1 MTPKIKVAVGPCSG
15 IDTSEYL
22 DEDDREVGDDD
33 DDVDVDV
40 DDGDDGDGDR
50 DVIVCRVSCLSMCMD
65 YEGTFDDDTTLA
77 MRTMKMKKIMIRTMK
92 IIGKERRSWEIVA
105 LARFEPKE
113 KLIIMIFPKFEEEKR
128 C

>member
-22 DEDDREVGDDD
+22 DEDDGEVGDGDDD
-33 DDVDVDV
+33 DR
-40 DDGDDGDGDR
+40 DGDR
-50 DVIVCRVSCLSMCMD
+50 DVIVCRVSCLSMSMD

-92 IIGKERRSWEIVA
+92 IIGKEGRSWEIVA
-105 LARFEPKE
+105 LVRIEPKE
-113 KLIIMIFPKFEEEKR
+113 KLIIMIFPKFEEENR

>member
-22 DEDDREVGDDD
+22 DEDDREVGDGDDDDDD
-33 DDVDVDV
+33 DDVD
-40 DDGDDGDGDR
+40 DDGDG
-50 DVIVCRVSCLSMCMD
+50 DVIVCRVSCLSMSMD

-77 MRTMKMKKIMIRTMK
+77 MRTMRMKKIMIRTMK
-92 IIGKERRSWEIVA
+92 MIGKERRSWEIVA
-105 LARFEPKE
+105 LVRVEPKE
-113 KLIIMIFPKFEEEKR
+113 KLIIMIFPKFEEETR